1 MRTMTEGVTPREKP
15 FRGDI
20 AGLRAIAVVAV
31 VMYHFGVPGFKG
43 GFSGVDVF
51 FVISGFLMTGI
62 ISRGID
68 RGGFSL
74 IGFYLA
80 RARRIVPALA
90 VLCLVLMLVGWFI
103 LVPADY
109 QQLGRRVASS
119 ISFLSNIQYWK
130 DSSAYFTSISRENWL
145 LHTWSLSVEWQFYM
159 FFPIGMLFARR
170 FFGRSGT
177 RLLIVA
183 TTLLS
188 FALCLY
194 FSPRLPNVAFYTPAT
209 RAWEMLAGA
218 LVCLYPLKLSQFHR
232 TGLEVIG
239 AVILLGSINL
249 LQPTDLWPGYL
260 ALLPVVGTA
269 MMLIAANTRSPLT
282 TSRVL
287 QSLGDASY
295 SIYLWHWPVFVYIV
309 YSAIEPTPQVL
320 FAATVISM
328 VLGYLSYFLV
338 EQPTRGIGLEA
349 RKVKGVLGYGAVL
362 GSIFAMGVSLVV
374 AKGFEW
380 RASDEV
386 NFAKDEGVYS
396 PSSQASE
403 CTLFRGL
410 GASNCVLGSAAAR
423 VAVIVLGDSHAEFTA
438 SAVVAA
444 AGEGEGTLLLAYK
457 GCMTIPDVHIQGTTE
472 LYQCGQFMRQQIDR
486 LKTAYAGIPV
496 VVTNRLSLY
505 VLGFNENPEN
515 FPGPLAFFDKPSA
528 FDATYK
534 REFIRRYVA
543 GICEIAATHPVYI
556 TAPIPELGVNVPST
570 YSRGLFRN
578 GTAPDIGITR
588 QQYEDRNAFA
598 LTAIDAAVKAC
609 GATVLD
615 PTEYLC
621 DKDRCNGVADRVP
634 LYYDDNHLSAEG
646 NTFLVPMYRKIWERQ
661 LSTKL

>member
-1 MRTMTEGVTPREKP
+1 M
-15 FRGDI
+15 
-20 AGLRAIAVVAV
+20 
-31 VMYHFGVPGFKG
+31 
-43 GFSGVDVF
+43 
-51 FVISGFLMTGI
+51 
-62 ISRGID
+62 
-68 RGGFSL
+68 
-74 IGFYLA
+74 
-80 RARRIVPALA
+80 
-90 VLCLVLMLVGWFI
+90 
-103 LVPADY
+103 
-109 QQLGRRVASS
+109 
-119 ISFLSNIQYWK
+119 
-130 DSSAYFTSISRENWL
+130 
-145 LHTWSLSVEWQFYM
+145 
-159 FFPIGMLFARR
+159 
-170 FFGRSGT
+170 
-177 RLLIVA
+177 
-183 TTLLS
+183 
-188 FALCLY
+188 
-194 FSPRLPNVAFYTPAT
+194 
-209 RAWEMLAGA
+209 
-218 LVCLYPLKLSQFHR
+218 
-232 TGLEVIG
+232 
-239 AVILLGSINL
+239 
-249 LQPTDLWPGYL
+249 
-260 ALLPVVGTA
+260 
-269 MMLIAANTRSPLT
+269 
-282 TSRVL
+282 
-287 QSLGDASY
+287 
-295 SIYLWHWPVFVYIV
+295 
-309 YSAIEPTPQVL
+309 
-320 FAATVISM
+320 
-328 VLGYLSYFLV
+328 
-338 EQPTRGIGLEA
+338 
-349 RKVKGVLGYGAVL
+349 
-362 GSIFAMGVSLVV
+362 
-374 AKGFEW
+374 
-380 RASDEV
+380 
-386 NFAKDEGVYS
+386 
-396 PSSQASE
+396 
-403 CTLFRGL
+403 
-410 GASNCVLGSAAAR
+410 
-423 VAVIVLGDSHAEFTA
+423 
-438 SAVVAA
+438 VAA